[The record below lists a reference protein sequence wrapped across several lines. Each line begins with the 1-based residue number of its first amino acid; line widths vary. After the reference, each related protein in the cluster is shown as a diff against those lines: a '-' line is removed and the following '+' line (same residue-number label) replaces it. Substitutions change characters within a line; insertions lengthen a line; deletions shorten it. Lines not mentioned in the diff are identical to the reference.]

1 MATILSNNN
10 KAQIDKQKS
19 SSFTTTAS
27 SLKYCNNNGM
37 SSVYDAAS
45 LVFADGISQNK
56 IHDIHYDNLEEQIQ
70 GLIFKIK
77 AGLLMSK
84 CWYLIDCST
93 FLYHIELIVMLAS
106 YSMQLKIIL
115 SKVSSSS
122 SSSSSS
128 LHINK
133 NKIKCCINLIQDTKN
148 ELEKIIKILNDM
160 ITSYNRGNNNDRYDV
175 KDIIIDNVK
184 QISIK
189 KTTTSTNTSYTTKPV
204 CDIIHYHTD
213 NDMKQIT
220 FNYYHLLYDKAKKL
234 LLNL

>member
-1 MATILSNNN
+1 MTTILSNNN
-10 KAQIDKQKS
+10 KAQIGKQKPS
-19 SSFTTTAS
+19 SYFTTNAS

-56 IHDIHYDNLEEQIQ
+56 IHDIHYDKIKEQIK
-70 GLIFKIK
+70 GLIFKIN

-93 FLYHIELIVMLAS
+93 FLYHIELIIMLAS

-122 SSSSSS
+122 LL
-128 LHINK
+128 LHIDK
-133 NKIKCCINLIQDTKN
+133 NNIKCCINLIQDTKN

-160 ITSYNRGNNNDRYDV
+160 ITSYNKGNNNDRYDV
-175 KDIIIDNVK
+175 KDVNIDNVK
-184 QISIK
+184 HINSK
-189 KTTTSTNTSYTTKPV
+189 KTMTSTNTSHTTKPV
-204 CDIIHYHTD
+204 CNIIHYHAD
-213 NDMKQIT
+213 NMKQIT
-220 FNYYHLLYDKAKKL
+220 YNYYHLLYDKAKKL
-234 LLNL
+234 FLNL

>member
-1 MATILSNNN
+1 MATILSNIN
-10 KAQIDKQKS
+10 KVQIGKQKSS
-19 SSFTTTAS
+19 SSFTTTAT

-56 IHDIHYDNLEEQIQ
+56 IHDIHHDNLKEQIE

-93 FLYHIELIVMLAS
+93 ILYHIELIIMLAS

-115 SKVSSSS
+115 SKVL
-122 SSSSSS
+122 SSSSS
-128 LHINK
+128 LHIDK
-133 NKIKCCINLIQDTKN
+133 NKIKCCIYLIQDTKN

-160 ITSYNRGNNNDRYDV
+160 INSYNRGNNNDRYDV
-175 KDIIIDNVK
+175 KDVNIDNVK
-184 QISIK
+184 HINSK
-189 KTTTSTNTSYTTKPV
+189 KTTTSTNTSHTTKPV
-204 CDIIHYHTD
+204 CDMIHYHAD
-213 NDMKQIT
+213 NMKQIT

-234 LLNL
+234 FLNL

>member
-1 MATILSNNN
+1 MATILSNIN
-10 KAQIDKQKS
+10 KAQIGKQKPS
-19 SSFTTTAS
+19 SSFTTKATTV
-27 SLKYCNNNGM
+27 KYCNNNGM

-56 IHDIHYDNLEEQIQ
+56 IHDIHHDKLKEQIK
-70 GLIFKIK
+70 GLIFKIN

-122 SSSSSS
+122 SSS

-160 ITSYNRGNNNDRYDV
+160 ITSYNKGYNNDRYDV
-175 KDIIIDNVK
+175 KDVNNDNLK
-184 QISIK
+184 QINSK
-189 KTTTSTNTSYTTKPV
+189 KTMTSTNTSYTTKPV
-204 CDIIHYHTD
+204 CDIIHYHAD
-213 NDMKQIT
+213 NMKQIT
-220 FNYYHLLYDKAKKL
+220 YNYYHLLYDKAKKL
-234 LLNL
+234 FLNL